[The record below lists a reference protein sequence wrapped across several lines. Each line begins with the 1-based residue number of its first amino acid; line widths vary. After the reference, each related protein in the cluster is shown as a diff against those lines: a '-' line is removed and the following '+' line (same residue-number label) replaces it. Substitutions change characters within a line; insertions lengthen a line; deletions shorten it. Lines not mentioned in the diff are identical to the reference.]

1 MINMQQSQILLD
13 GRLRLWLPVSGLDGL
28 FFHTSGDV
36 QIDGGGAAAGFEPRG
51 GRRVSVEVQRL
62 LFRSH
67 ATLFTGLFPAAE
79 KAAGISCLRFVHR
92 AESAWDWPLTPQA
105 RHHQR
110 VATDLWP
117 LLMQRPYSS
126 ALHPARGSDQAEFLQ
141 LVCYL
146 LHVWPSLKAQWLW
159 REEPV

>member
-28 FFHTSGDV
+28 FFHASGDV

-67 ATLFTGLFPAAE
+67 ATLFTGLFPAAG

-92 AESAWDWPLTPQA
+92 AESAWD
-105 RHHQR
+105 
-110 VATDLWP
+110 
-117 LLMQRPYSS
+117 
-126 ALHPARGSDQAEFLQ
+126 
-141 LVCYL
+141 
-146 LHVWPSLKAQWLW
+146 
-159 REEPV
+159 